1 MVPRCNPAWEVSIF
15 KSKVHGA
22 NGRLGQSQL
31 FRLYGTVV
39 REKLS
44 RGVESRTLRGE
55 SNNLRRLHKS
65 RCWHWVHAFVVGL
78 ALASEIHLF
87 SVEVL
92 HHHGAAVAVC
102 RTAHEGVP
110 HVRASQDTS
119 PLCPLCQI
127 ARNSSVR
134 PAVRSLSQK
143 PYCAT
148 PYRLIACDARYSL
161 RFAPTLLARS
171 PPLS

>member
-78 ALASEIHLF
+78 ALAGEIHLF

-92 HHHGAAVAVC
+92 HHHGAAAAVC
-102 RTAHEGVP
+102 RTAHEGVT
-110 HVRASQDTS
+110 HVRAGQGAS

-127 ARNSSVR
+127 VRASAVR
-134 PAVRSLSQK
+134 PVVQLPIQK
-143 PYCAT
+143 PYREA
-148 PYRLIACDARYSL
+148 PYRLNACAARYSS
-161 RFAPTLLARS
+161 RFAPTVLARS